1 MYTISECAVHIASI
15 DGSPTYLAKEALT
28 AAHIVGSPKLDTE
41 TKRTTGRHMAENGT
55 TEVDGPGEHLVQELL
70 WIHGI
75 LRHDLKLLSRIAI
88 DVADGKDPESVRI
101 EISRLQSKSPLWQLK
116 VNCIYYCRLVHAH
129 HGGEDAHLFP
139 ALRRSNPALEP
150 VVDRLEA
157 DHRKV
162 SDILDDVELAS
173 YELTKEN
180 APSARSNLVEALN
193 RLSEHLLEHLSF
205 EEESISPT
213 LRSWGSWPF
222 F

>member
-1 MYTISECAVHIASI
+1 MD
-15 DGSPTYLAKEALT
+15 DGKTS
-28 AAHIVGSPKLDTE
+28 HD
-41 TKRTTGRHMAENGT
+41 
-55 TEVDGPGEHLVQELL
+55 DPGEHLVQELL
-70 WIHGI
+70 WIHGV
-75 LRHDLKLLSRIAI
+75 LRHDLGILSRLAVE
-88 DVADGKDPESVRI
+88 VAHGKDPESVRV
-101 EISRLQSKSPLWQLK
+101 EISHLQSKSPLWQLK

-139 ALRRSNPALEP
+139 ALRSSNPALEP

-173 YELTKEN
+173 YQLTREDV
-180 APSARSNLVEALN
+180 PSARTRLVDALDH
-193 RLSEHLLEHLSF
+193 LSEHLLEHLAF

-213 LRSWGSWPF
+213 LRSWSSWSF